1 MATRKQIAGLAG
13 ASQAT
18 ISRLLNGD
26 ATLRITA
33 ATRRR
38 IMRAASQPGYTAF
51 TSRMIAGL
59 DAPPQIDELK
69 DAYFR
74 PLLPTVRVP
83 LPPAAAHEP
92 FSISCPYRN
101 PYGTRHRLQWRKTR
115 NEDTVGILNAFAGNL
130 QQVSNDELMHKYG
143 PFLFNGEQITNG
155 YQLVRDAVI
164 FTNIRII
171 FIDKQGATGAKTR
184 YRTIH
189 LDAVVDVEVE
199 TAGAIGDDSELN
211 ITYLKDVYQRKTGTE
226 TLDEITL
233 EFPRK
238 FDIAP
243 IYRYLGELAIANR
256 ERINAK

>member
-1 MATRKQIAGLAG
+1 MPHIATHTGPVIGY
-13 ASQAT
+13 
-18 ISRLLNGD
+18 NG
-26 ATLRITA
+26 
-33 ATRRR
+33 
-38 IMRAASQPGYTAF
+38 G
-51 TSRMIAGL
+51 
-59 DAPPQIDELK
+59 
-69 DAYFR
+69 
-74 PLLPTVRVP
+74 
-83 LPPAAAHEP
+83 
-92 FSISCPYRN
+92 
-101 PYGTRHRLQWRKTR
+101 KTR

-130 QQVSNDELMHKYG
+130 QQVSNDELMRKYG

-171 FIDKQGATGAKTR
+171 FIDKQGATGAKAR